1 MKQTFL
7 DYRQISE
14 FIQDP
19 LIIGRAEGL
28 YYWDTEGKRYFD
40 GIGGI
45 FVATLGHRHP
55 RVMEAMKKQMEKVI
69 FTPPLHGIS
78 QVTLDFIEKL
88 SAVTPENLDFI
99 KPFSGGSGSIV
110 PGCTERVERFPGRS
124 IPTEKYND

>member
-1 MKQTFL
+1 
-7 DYRQISE
+7 
-14 FIQDP
+14 
-19 LIIGRAEGL
+19 
-28 YYWDTEGKRYFD
+28 
-40 GIGGI
+40 
-45 FVATLGHRHP
+45 
-55 RVMEAMKKQMEKVI
+55 MEKVI